1 VLLGAAALS
10 PSARA
15 SAESAASPYG
25 RLTLPRLALL
35 TAALLATP
43 ATIGFDAATDANDVR
58 ALALIGALI
67 AVLVLLRLSL
77 LFVER
82 DELDLQRRA
91 AQMALTQMAYQDG
104 LTQLANRRALY
115 ESMAEAMEQAGD
127 RSTGLLFVDLNGFK
141 AVNDTYGHAA
151 GDEVLAEVAQ
161 RLRGTVRGGDLVARH
176 GGDEFVV
183 LLRGLPADRAD
194 ELASQRAG
202 HIREALGAPI
212 TTGAG
217 EFALSASIGLA
228 MHPRD
233 GATPDDLIRVADQRM
248 YEAKRTG
255 TARAA

>member
-1 VLLGAAALS
+1 
-10 PSARA
+10 
-15 SAESAASPYG
+15 
-25 RLTLPRLALL
+25 LPRLALL

-58 ALALIGALI
+58 ALAVIGALI

-91 AQMALTQMAYQDG
+91 AQLALTQMAYQDG

-141 AVNDTYGHAA
+141 AVNDAHGHAA
-151 GDEVLAEVAQ
+151 GDAVLGEVAD

-176 GGDEFVV
+176 GGDEFVM
-183 LLRGLPADRAD
+183 LLRGLPSDRAD
-194 ELASQRAG
+194 ELAAQRADQ
-202 HIREALGAPI
+202 IRAALALPVR
-212 TTGAG
+212 TDAG
-217 EFALSASIGLA
+217 EFGLSASIGIA
-228 MHPRD
+228 VHPRD
-233 GATPDDLIRVADQRM
+233 GGTPDDLIRVADQRM
-248 YEAKRTG
+248 YEAKRAAA
-255 TARAA
+255 ARAA